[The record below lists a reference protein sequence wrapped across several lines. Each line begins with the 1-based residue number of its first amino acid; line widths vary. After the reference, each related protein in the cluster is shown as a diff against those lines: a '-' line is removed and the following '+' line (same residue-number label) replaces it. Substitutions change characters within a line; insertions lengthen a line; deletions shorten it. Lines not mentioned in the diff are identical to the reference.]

1 MKKLVEYI
9 IPFSGLKEGEHIF
22 NIKVDKSFLKKF
34 ECEDIINIKLDISV
48 KMIKSNRLLEFN
60 FFLSGKA
67 MVECDRCLEEFELPV
82 NYHSRLFV
90 KLEDI
95 EEVEDE
101 IIYIKPDESEIDI
114 SRFIY
119 ENIVFSIP
127 PRRVHPDD
135 KKGKS
140 MCNPEMLKKL
150 EDHLIKDSEKS
161 TDPRWNKLKDLL
173 N

>member
-22 NIKVDKSFLKKF
+22 NYKIDKSFLESF
-34 ECEDIINIKLDISV
+34 ECEDIINLKLDVIV
-48 KMIKSNRLLEFN
+48 RMIKSNRLLNFE
-60 FFLSGKA
+60 FFLKGKA
-67 MVECDRCLEEFELPV
+67 QVECDRCLDEFELPV
-82 NYHSRLFV
+82 DYHSKLFV

-127 PRRVHPDD
+127 PRRVHPDG

-150 EDHLIKDSEKS
+150 DNLLIKDSEES

>member
-1 MKKLVEYI
+1 MVEYI
-9 IPFSGLKEGEHIF
+9 IPFSGLKVGEHFFTFAI
-22 NIKVDKSFLKKF
+22 NKSFLKNF
-34 ECEDIINIKLDISV
+34 ECQEVLDIMLDVTV
-48 KMIKSNRLLEFN
+48 KMNKSNRLLEFD
-60 FFLSGKA
+60 FFLKGKA
-67 MVECDRCLEEFELPV
+67 VVECDRCLDEMDLPIDY
-82 NYHSRLFV
+82 NSRLIV

-101 IIYIKPDESEIDI
+101 IIYLKPDENEIDI

-119 ENIVFSIP
+119 ENIVFAIP
-127 PRRVHPDD
+127 PRKVHPTD

-140 MCNPEMLKKL
+140 LCNPVMLKKL
-150 EDHLIKDSEKS
+150 EALEVKQLPEEN